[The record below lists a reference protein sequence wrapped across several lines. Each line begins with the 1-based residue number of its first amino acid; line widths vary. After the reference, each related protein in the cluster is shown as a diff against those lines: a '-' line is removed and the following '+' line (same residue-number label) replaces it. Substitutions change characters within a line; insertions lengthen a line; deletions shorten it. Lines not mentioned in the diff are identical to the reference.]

1 MVSVKRQLKP
11 TSFKKQVLNKSKG
24 IFDDYAV
31 RKNIA
36 TREGTVEKVPVND
49 SDIVNKKYVD
59 DNSLWEVSG
68 TGTQLKTADEI
79 NIQDN
84 FLYFDAAK
92 TVGLIGTGGNL
103 GVGLAPGKVLNMN
116 TNKITGVT
124 DPTAAQDAVTK
135 NYADNLVVADH
146 GTASTDQVVNVCY
159 GTGEP
164 PAANTTTEG
173 ALFIKYTA

>member
-1 MVSVKRQLKP
+1 MS
-11 TSFKKQVLNKSKG
+11 
-24 IFDDYAV
+24 
-31 RKNIA
+31 KNILLKKIVDKKLELLDEDNMA
-36 TREGTVEKVPVND
+36 SD
-49 SDIVNKKYVD
+49 SDTSAASQQSIKKYVD

-84 FLYFDAAK
+84 FLYLDTAK
-92 TVGLIGTGGNL
+92 TVGLVALGGNL
-103 GVGLAPGKVLNMN
+103 GVGLAPGAVLDMN
-116 TNKITGVT
+116 DNKITEVT

-164 PAANTTTEG
+164 PAANTVTEG